1 MMPSVS
7 LHQLRLS
14 SYQFERDAKTDRRQR
29 NRRRGTRNA
38 TRSSGG
44 VSSPASS
51 PCKLQPA
58 GRGHFSATTTTTS
71 RLPGSKKAG
80 KLLADPVGDGRRECA
95 QQVEHL
101 RTMCT
106 PRWNRE
112 TSPSVCKVR
121 RMGWSAGLVQKHHA
135 LFVQNRVLVSS
146 LAPDGGGE
154 LCCRMRRRWGDLC
167 LDNLHSPG
175 SPR

>member
-1 MMPSVS
+1 MPHTQQRWSEQPSVVS
-7 LHQLRLS
+7 LQVATGRPWALLRYDDDDEQASGFQKSGQAFGGS
-14 SYQFERDAKTDRRQR
+14 S
-29 NRRRGTRNA
+29 RRRE
-38 TRSSGG
+38 
-44 VSSPASS
+44 
-51 PCKLQPA
+51 
-58 GRGHFSATTTTTS
+58 
-71 RLPGSKKAG
+71 
-80 KLLADPVGDGRRECA
+80 RECA

-112 TSPSVCKVR
+112 ASPSVCKVR

-154 LCCRMRRRWGDLC
+154 VCCRMRRRWGASVLTTSTLQGRLADSKRRASATSTPTATSCKLQQVP
-167 LDNLHSPG
+167 SPPSCQG
-175 SPR
+175 R